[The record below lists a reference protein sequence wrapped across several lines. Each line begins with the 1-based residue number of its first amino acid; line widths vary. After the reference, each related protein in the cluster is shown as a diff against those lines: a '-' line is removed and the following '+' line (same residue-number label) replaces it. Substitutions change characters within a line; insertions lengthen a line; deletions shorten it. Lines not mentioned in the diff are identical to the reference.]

1 MNKVYRLV
9 WSYINRCLVP
19 VAEGSRGRGKGG
31 ASSVVSGHVGGH
43 ESFALTAIAKA
54 LAQATGFIKP
64 LAFGSVVSLSMLGAV
79 QAEDVSL
86 DLTTGNEQQ
95 VQLSNASGT
104 SNNYTVNISS
114 GAAITADGVAGELY
128 ALFLTSSG
136 VNSRNEGDGEDSTS
150 TVTISNSGVISFV
163 ADSDSDSYGS
173 LFYSPT
179 YNDLDLVP
187 GVDGTDRRDRQVL
200 GGNAI
205 EISTLGED
213 NLPAIYS
220 EVDDSVTGQG
230 TSGSSSATVV
240 LTINNTGR
248 IETNAGDVTVKYF
261 TDDGEDDPA
270 TYGVSPFS
278 AAIAVVGHAKH
289 NESGTYAAIA
299 ANDLGSD
306 DLSRVDFN
314 INNDGSGSIVSE
326 NGEAVFVGSVTDSG
340 GNANTTV
347 KAYGIYAGS
356 SIDVDIE
363 NATDAIISGKTGG
376 VIFETR
382 NIVGGVGLVDDIDKG
397 GESFSLYAH
406 DFDVDFTLNNA
417 GDIVSASG
425 RAVAVND
432 VYAGNNV
439 DIRINNREDGAING
453 GSSSDAAIQIDNI
466 EAGQGILTRV
476 DNRGDITGDAG
487 GIAMTNLD
495 SADGYIYA
503 EVNNFTGA
511 SIESNGVAIEISQLY
526 TTTTD
531 SEDVVVNVN
540 NWGDIVSDGGQ
551 AVLVADLTSGETG
564 GNYPGG
570 RVSVEV
576 VNKKGAT
583 TSANSSSAAVEVNNL
598 DSPDHASVTITND
611 GTITNEGSG
620 SGVEVDGVYADDQ
633 GSAMVTVVNTGT
645 ITGGSNGSAVEVY
658 DVYSSENHA
667 HVVINNA
674 AGASMIG
681 GLKVGGEDGG
691 VGTRWRL
698 NDQIGDYMETSQSRL
713 NARVDVVNAGTI
725 AAGDDESA
733 IAVFYVDSNSGD
745 AIVNI
750 SSKGATLSAVG
761 GSGISVNTVDSTL
774 IRSLDD
780 SLLHPALTTTSG
792 ANAQVTIDNASSI
805 GISAAGQYKVG
816 GILVNDVEASTEFDT
831 GILGGDVEIRAGGTL
846 AKVNIQNAGE
856 IDITT
861 ESFEDIGSLVGI
873 GIGFG
878 EDSGINAYT
887 KIVSDEGTS
896 MVNMGDTQAIAI
908 VNNKAK
914 SEIDITLGDGAD
926 VWRVAGIGVRDI
938 RAEADADDLLQADS
952 SVGDVLASVAVDNLS
967 SIKITVGEDAE
978 VDDFVAGIRV
988 DDVYA
993 DGYGKVG
1000 SVRAEA
1006 NVTNTGDI
1014 TIVVDE
1020 NAFDIDSS
1028 AGIAVY
1034 DVYADSD
1041 EFSGESNATVV
1052 INNNIGNISLTRGV
1066 DTLLDSNGIRV
1077 LDVYGDTSSVTV
1089 INSGNITAEQGINI
1103 DDVGGYVDVQLNA
1116 GPAGAARFIR
1126 SIRNA
1131 VDIDDI
1137 DGDNLL
1143 PNGDNPSVSV
1153 KVVVAKGV
1161 ALESME
1167 GDGISVSDVDK
1178 GDLHVVMNGEIIA
1191 GSFDGEDVMT
1201 DGNEGIDINLDGV
1214 GNVVVEI
1221 NGDITAWEEA
1231 ITIGDLDQGNATV
1244 IIGKDSTLLSLEDG
1258 ASYSQAIRINRVVGD
1273 MELTNKGTV
1282 VGGVE
1287 MSEDGEDSGPKV
1299 KTNFDNEG
1307 TWRVGDYDGED
1318 DSEAFYTDRTDAV
1331 ITNSGTIE
1339 VTGDATF
1346 EGMTTFDNA
1355 GGVIDITHDDGEFS
1369 EVEFNFSGST
1379 FSGGEG
1385 STIMIDADLGLAA
1398 ADGEDGQI
1406 LATDSDSIVFT
1417 SDGPNGVTITGK
1429 TLIQITDGTPDV
1441 AGVNSP
1447 KGHVVITVDNAAAPA
1462 MDAFALAKPLNKGL
1476 WQYDLYGKEGE
1487 DDTTEYVLASTAS
1500 HQAFELP
1507 VMLTS
1512 TQHTWQESTS
1522 TMRERMYELRAKKGA
1537 DGAAVSG
1544 GWVKLSGSSL
1554 DRDLDNATTLHGKTN
1569 AVNNRYTQNYGGLQL
1584 GFDHVIERT
1593 DDSRWQL
1600 GLSAGLLQSD
1610 TRFKVTGTK
1619 MDADDTAL
1627 GAYASYIQGGAFVNF
1642 AVNSTRGSID
1652 YSMSNASLNADA
1664 GIAHKNSF
1672 DTKAMGA
1679 SLEAGYRFVNP
1690 TWFFEPSVRIASTKA
1705 TVEDKSFLMTDVDF
1719 ANNARSVQSSL
1730 SLDAGYQ
1737 TTWGKLR
1744 AEPFFQVS
1752 WFDVDS
1758 KNNKVSLISGGQ
1770 SAVELS
1776 DNKNKGMWQLGAGV
1790 RLFEGKNQHGF
1801 IRINHKGNSD
1811 AKQTSVS
1818 GGYRYNW

>member
-54 LAQATGFIKP
+54 LAQATGLIKP
-64 LAFGSVVSLSMLGAV
+64 LAFGSVVSLFMLGAV

-86 DLTTGNEQQ
+86 DLTTGNAQQ
-95 VQLSNASGT
+95 VRLSNASGT

-114 GAAITADGVAGELY
+114 GAAITADGVDGELY

-136 VNSRNEGDGEDSTS
+136 VNSENKGDGEDSTS

-187 GVDGTDRRDRQVL
+187 GVDNTERRKRSVL

-220 EVDDSVTGQG
+220 EVDDSATGQG
-230 TSGSSSATVV
+230 TLGSSTATVV

-248 IETNAGDVTVKYF
+248 IETNAGNVTVDYL
-261 TDDGEDDPA
+261 TDDGEDDAA

-299 ANDLGSD
+299 AIDLGSD

-340 GNANTTV
+340 GNAKTTV

-564 GNYPGG
+564 KNYPGG

-583 TSANSSSAAVEVNNL
+583 ISANSSSAAVEVNDL

-667 HVVINNA
+667 HVVIINA

-681 GLKVGGEDGG
+681 GLKVGDVETGRG
-691 VGTRWRL
+691 L
-698 NDQIGDYMETSQSRL
+698 NDQMGDYIETSQSRL
-713 NARVDVVNAGTI
+713 NARVDVDNAGTI
-725 AAGDDESA
+725 AAVDDESA

-745 AIVNI
+745 AVVNV
-750 SSKGATLSAVG
+750 SSTGATLSAVG

-774 IRSLDD
+774 TRSLDD
-780 SLLHPALTTTSG
+780 SLLHPALTTTLG
-792 ANAQVTIDNASSI
+792 GNAQVSIDNASSI

-816 GILVNDVEASTEFDT
+816 GILVNDIEASTEFDT
-831 GILGGDVEIRAGGTL
+831 GILGADVEIRAGGTL
-846 AKVNIQNAGE
+846 AKVDIQNAGE
-856 IDITT
+856 INITT

-908 VNNKAK
+908 VNNKAN

-938 RAEADADDLLQADS
+938 RAEADADDELQADS

-967 SIKITVGEDAE
+967 RIKITVGEDAD

-1052 INNNIGNISLTRGV
+1052 INNSGNISLTRGV

-1077 LDVYGDTSSVTV
+1077 LDVYGDTSNVTV

-1143 PNGDNPSVSV
+1143 PNGDNPSVAV
-1153 KVVVAKGV
+1153 NVVVAKGV
-1161 ALESME
+1161 TLESME
-1167 GDGISVSDVDK
+1167 GDGINISDVDK
-1178 GDLHVVMNGEIIA
+1178 GDVNIVMNGVIDA
-1191 GSFDGEDVMT
+1191 GDDGIEVDIEG
-1201 DGNEGIDINLDGV
+1201 DGNVKIAVN
-1214 GNVVVEI
+1214 GN
-1221 NGDITAWEEA
+1221 ITANDK
-1231 ITIGDLDQGNATV
+1231 TINVEDLYQGNATLN
-1244 IIGKDSTLLSLEDG
+1244 IGAQATLLSTKDG
-1258 ASYSQAIRINRVVGD
+1258 ASYTKTIEVTDVYGDVNITNAGTLIGRVEIESDGMQGED
-1273 MELTNKGTV
+1273 TSTSLTN
-1282 VGGVE
+1282 
-1287 MSEDGEDSGPKV
+1287 S
-1299 KTNFDNEG
+1299 G
-1307 TWRVGDYDGED
+1307 TWRVGDFEGG
-1318 DSEAFYTDRTDAV
+1318 EAFYTDRAGAE

-1339 VTGDATF
+1339 VTGNATYV
-1346 EGMTTFDNA
+1346 GMTEFNNA

-1369 EVEFNFSGST
+1369 EVEFKFSGST
-1379 FSGGEG
+1379 FNGGEG

-1417 SDGPNGVTITGK
+1417 SDGLNGVTITGK

-1447 KGHVVITVDNAAAPA
+1447 LGHVVITVDNAAAPA

-1752 WFDVDS
+1752 WIDVDS